1 MKKQLKEW
9 GIFLIIVL
17 FLYFTGLYTDVAA
30 LAQRAILTTGLITAD
45 TELEAGKKDVADY
58 NFMLKDLE
66 GKTINLEDYKGKV
79 IFMNL
84 WATWCPPCVA
94 EMPGIQELYE
104 EVKSDD
110 IVFIMLSMD
119 DSEVKPKKFI
129 EKKGYTF
136 PVYMAASRVPDIYRS
151 PSIPTT
157 FVISADGRIVSKK
170 VGMAK
175 YNTKSFIKFMKEE
188 AEKVEL

>member
-1 MKKQLKEW
+1 M
-9 GIFLIIVL
+9 IVLL

-45 TELEAGKKDVADY
+45 TELEAGEKELADY
-58 NFMLKDLE
+58 NFMLKDLD
-66 GKTINLEDYKGKV
+66 GKTINLKDYKGKV

-94 EMPGIQELYE
+94 EMPGIQELYD
-104 EVKSDD
+104 EVNRDNV
-110 IVFIMLSMD
+110 VFIMLSMD
-119 DSEVKPKKFI
+119 DSEIKPKKFI
-129 EKKGYTF
+129 DKKGYTL

-175 YNTKSFIKFMKEE
+175 YNTRSFIKFMKEE
-188 AEKVEL
+188 AEKVGL